1 MFLAYSRKHRRQ
13 SWSPYLRMI
22 PWLLPHTRLWEG
34 CEGNVRRVSR
44 LRFARCVRARSQ
56 TSGRKT
62 LGRPKRREFS
72 SGWWRREEGPEKVEA
87 TPNHA
92 TTTSS
97 AAPKVL
103 PRRSSRKSSSAAAAC
118 ARARTSKGPSTKPP
132 PKTRRG
138 VGGHLPRMRSE
149 TVLPRVRVPHVLVS
163 HGYALLDVWH
173 EADPGAY
180 AREAICARSAKHS
193 SVNTPPALAAA
204 GGGGKPK
211 GGGQFWGASRNP
223 SVIARTRCDVF

>member
-44 LRFARCVRARSQ
+44 LRFARCVCARSQ

-132 PKTRRG
+132 PKNPSWCWWSLTK
-138 VGGHLPRMRSE
+138 
-149 TVLPRVRVPHVLVS
+149 
-163 HGYALLDVWH
+163 D
-173 EADPGAY
+173 
-180 AREAICARSAKHS
+180 AIRDRTS
-193 SVNTPPALAAA
+193 S
-204 GGGGKPK
+204 
-211 GGGQFWGASRNP
+211 GAS
-223 SVIARTRCDVF
+223 STRSGVPWLCVA